1 MGAMRPFL
9 VLRAGFLSAFFVYQ
23 IGIYRSVGAAP
34 KTAMCS
40 FLVSAQE
47 TNQRKRPGEAL
58 SAKSFDAAD
67 FNQIVPRL

>member
-1 MGAMRPFL
+1 ME
-9 VLRAGFLSAFFVYQ
+9 
-23 IGIYRSVGAAP
+23 IGIYRSDDTSHKPV
-34 KTAMCS
+34 MCS

>member
-1 MGAMRPFL
+1 MRQAPSVRTGLSFVRDKLVFIDLL
-9 VLRAGFLSAFFVYQ
+9 VLL
-23 IGIYRSVGAAP
+23 P
-34 KTAMCS
+34 KTVMCS

-58 SAKSFDAAD
+58 SAKPFDAAD